1 MRVKLK
7 NAIMQSWQ
15 IVKSDKKAPEMNE
28 LIEEMLKAKKAGHK
42 INVFE
47 ANAEALENNEEKEAI
62 K

>member
-1 MRVKLK
+1 
-7 NAIMQSWQ
+7 
-15 IVKSDKKAPEMNE
+15 MNE